1 MARFVEHASSMAT
14 PLPVTPVSAALGEVI
29 LETRFL
35 EQRWPVEHDRA
46 CLRRALFDLH
56 KEVSTALVMLDG
68 ARATEV
74 DERTAIRVREA
85 FLATLVLAV
94 LLQRLV
100 ARARGGR
107 RGSRAHLTS
116 CAAAAARRL
125 LDALDPLIARTDAAL
140 RRVMLEGVSS
150 ERAAAEISL
159 PA

>member
-1 MARFVEHASSMAT
+1 MAT
-14 PLPVTPVSAALGEVI
+14 TLPVTHVSSALGNVI
-29 LETRFL
+29 IETRFL
-35 EQRWPVEHDRA
+35 EQRWPLEHDRA

-56 KEVSTALVMLDG
+56 TEVSTALVMLDG
-68 ARATEV
+68 ARKEI
-74 DERTAIRVREA
+74 DEHVTSRVREA

-100 ARARGGR
+100 TRTPRGR
-107 RGSRAHLTS
+107 RASRAQLMA
-116 CAAAAARRL
+116 CAAEATRRL

-159 PA
+159 PT